1 MTVLSFFL
9 RMTKHMKRIHYVILV
24 LMAVAMS
31 TLNLDARKK
40 WVGTWATAEQV
51 VEPHNCPPEPGLGN
65 NSIRQ
70 IVQVSIGGDN
80 IRIKFSN
87 EFSKTP
93 VTINAAAVSHAL
105 TAGYEPDIEAGSML
119 HLTFNGKPSVTV
131 KPGELVTCDPVKFH
145 LDPRDNV
152 AIDIQFGSASSTDVT
167 GHPGSRTTS
176 YIARG
181 NTSDFTNAVRT
192 DHWYIINAIEVET
205 KDSKAC
211 AIAVMGDSITDG
223 RGSTHNMQNRWTDVL
238 SRKLLADE
246 STKNVAVLNF
256 GLGGNCVLKG
266 GLGTPVKERYDR
278 DLFGQEGVRY
288 IILFEGVNDLGS
300 RGDATDKA
308 KEIIKVYKEII
319 KKAHKKDILVYGATV
334 APFKGNGYYS
344 KNHEEGRQI
353 LNDWILYG
361 GEFDGVIDL
370 ANVVADPADKEQLD
384 SKYLYENDWLHPNA
398 LGYNDMGK
406 SIDIKLFNK

>member
-1 MTVLSFFL
+1 M
-9 RMTKHMKRIHYVILV
+9 HMKRILDIILV
-24 LMAVAMS
+24 LVTIAIS

-70 IVQVSIGGDN
+70 IVQVSIGGDK
-80 IRIKFSN
+80 IRLKFSN

-105 TAGYEPDIEAGSML
+105 TAGYEPDVEAGSMVY
-119 HLTFNGKPSVTV
+119 LTFKGKSSVTIM
-131 KPGELVTCDPVKFH
+131 PGELVTSDPIKYH

-152 AIDIQFGSASSTDVT
+152 AIDIQFGAASSTDVT

-176 YIARG
+176 YIATG
-181 NTSDFTNAVRT
+181 NTTDFTNAVRT
-192 DHWYIINAIEVET
+192 DHWYIINAIETES
-205 KDSKAC
+205 KDGKAC

-223 RGSTHNMQNRWTDVL
+223 RGSTTNMQNRWTDVL

-246 STKNVAVLNF
+246 STKDVAVLNF
-256 GLGGNCVLKG
+256 GLGGNCVLRG
-266 GLGTPVKERYDR
+266 GLGPTVKDRYER
-278 DLFGQEGVRY
+278 DLLGQEGVRY
-288 IILFEGVNDLGS
+288 IIIFEGVNDLGG

-308 KEIIKVYKEII
+308 KDIIKVYKDII

-334 APFKGNGYYS
+334 APFKGNNYYS
-344 KNHEEGRQI
+344 KNHEEGRKI

-361 GEFDGVIDL
+361 GEFDGVIDF
-370 ANVVADPADKEQLD
+370 ASIAADPSDKEQLNP
-384 SKYLYENDWLHPNA
+384 KYLYENDWLHPNA
-398 LGYNDMGK
+398 QGYNDMGK

>member
-1 MTVLSFFL
+1 M
-9 RMTKHMKRIHYVILV
+9 HMKRILDIILV
-24 LMAVAMS
+24 LVAIAIS

-70 IVQVSIGGDN
+70 IVQVSIGGDK
-80 IRIKFSN
+80 IRLKFSN

-105 TAGYEPDIEAGSML
+105 TAGYEPDVEAGSMVY
-119 HLTFNGKPSVTV
+119 LTFKGKSSVTI
-131 KPGELVTCDPVKFH
+131 KPGELVTSDPIKYH
-145 LDPRDNV
+145 IDPRDNV
-152 AIDIQFGSASSTDVT
+152 AIDIQFGAASSTDVT

-176 YIARG
+176 YIATG
-181 NTSDFTNAVRT
+181 NTTDFTNAVRT
-192 DHWYIINAIEVET
+192 DHWYIINAIETES
-205 KDSKAC
+205 KDGKAC

-223 RGSTHNMQNRWTDVL
+223 RGSTTNMQNRWTDVL

-246 STKNVAVLNF
+246 STKDVAVLNF
-256 GLGGNCVLKG
+256 GLGGNCVLRG
-266 GLGTPVKERYDR
+266 GLGPTVKDRYER
-278 DLFGQEGVRY
+278 DLLGQEGVRY
-288 IILFEGVNDLGS
+288 IIIFEGVNDLGG

-308 KEIIKVYKEII
+308 KDIIKVYKDII

-334 APFKGNGYYS
+334 APFKGNNYYS
-344 KNHEEGRQI
+344 KNHEEGRKI

-361 GEFDGVIDL
+361 GEFDGVIDF
-370 ANVVADPADKEQLD
+370 ASIAADPSDKEQLNP
-384 SKYLYENDWLHPNA
+384 KYLYENDWLHPNA
-398 LGYNDMGK
+398 QGYNDMGK

>member
-1 MTVLSFFL
+1 
-9 RMTKHMKRIHYVILV
+9 MKRIHYVILV
-24 LMAVAMS
+24 LMAIAMS

-119 HLTFNGKPSVTV
+119 NLTFNGKSSVTI

-181 NTSDFTNAVRT
+181 NTTDFTNAVRT
-192 DHWYIINAIEVET
+192 DHWYIINAIEIET

-211 AIAVMGDSITDG
+211 AVAVMGDSITDG

-256 GLGGNCVLKG
+256 GLGGNCVLRG
-266 GLGTPVKERYDR
+266 GLGTPVKERYER
-278 DLFGQEGVRY
+278 DLFGQSGVRY

-300 RGDATDKA
+300 RGDATEKA
-308 KEIIKVYKEII
+308 KDIIKVYKDII
-319 KKAHKKDILVYGATV
+319 RKAHKNDILVYGATV

-344 KNHEEGRQI
+344 PNHEEGRQM
-353 LNDWILYG
+353 LNDWILFG

-370 ANVVADPADKEQLD
+370 ANVVADPSDKEQLD
-384 SKYLYENDWLHPNA
+384 PKYLYENDWLHPNA

-406 SIDIKLFNK
+406 SIDIKMFNK

>member
-1 MTVLSFFL
+1 M
-9 RMTKHMKRIHYVILV
+9 HMKRILDIILV
-24 LMAVAMS
+24 LVAIAIS

-70 IVQVSIGGDN
+70 IVQVSVGGDK
-80 IRIKFSN
+80 IRLKFSN

-105 TAGYEPDIEAGSML
+105 TAGYEPDVEAGSMVY
-119 HLTFNGKPSVTV
+119 LTFKGKSSVTI
-131 KPGELVTCDPVKFH
+131 KPGELVTSDPIKYH

-152 AIDIQFGSASSTDVT
+152 AIDIQFGAASSTDVT

-176 YIARG
+176 YIATG
-181 NTSDFTNAVRT
+181 NTTDFTNAVRT
-192 DHWYIINAIEVET
+192 DHWYIINAIETES
-205 KDSKAC
+205 KDGKAC

-223 RGSTHNMQNRWTDVL
+223 RGSTTNMQNRWTDVL

-246 STKNVAVLNF
+246 STKDVAVLNF
-256 GLGGNCVLKG
+256 GLGGNCVLRG
-266 GLGTPVKERYDR
+266 GLGPTVKDRYER
-278 DLFGQEGVRY
+278 DLLGQEGVRY
-288 IILFEGVNDLGS
+288 IIIFEGVNDLGG

-308 KEIIKVYKEII
+308 KDIIKVYKDII

-334 APFKGNGYYS
+334 APFKGNNYYS
-344 KNHEEGRQI
+344 KNHEEGRNI

-361 GEFDGVIDL
+361 GEFDGVIDF
-370 ANVVADPADKEQLD
+370 ASIAADPSDKEQLNP
-384 SKYLYENDWLHPNA
+384 KYLYENDWLHPNA
-398 LGYNDMGK
+398 QGYNDMGK

>member
-1 MTVLSFFL
+1 M
-9 RMTKHMKRIHYVILV
+9 HMKRILDIILV
-24 LMAVAMS
+24 LVAIAIS

-70 IVQVSIGGDN
+70 IVQVSIGGDK
-80 IRIKFSN
+80 IRLKFSN

-105 TAGYEPDIEAGSML
+105 TAGYEPDVESGSMVY
-119 HLTFNGKPSVTV
+119 LTFKGKSSVTI
-131 KPGELVTCDPVKFH
+131 KPGELVTSDPIKYH
-145 LDPRDNV
+145 IDPRDNV
-152 AIDIQFGSASSTDVT
+152 AIDIQFGAASSTDVT

-176 YIARG
+176 YIATG
-181 NTSDFTNAVRT
+181 NTTDFTNAVRT
-192 DHWYIINAIEVET
+192 DHWYIINAIETES
-205 KDSKAC
+205 KDGKAC

-223 RGSTHNMQNRWTDVL
+223 RGSTTNMQNRWTDVL

-246 STKNVAVLNF
+246 STKDVAVLNF
-256 GLGGNCVLKG
+256 GLGGNCVLRG
-266 GLGTPVKERYDR
+266 GLGPTVKDRYER
-278 DLFGQEGVRY
+278 DLLGQEGVRY
-288 IILFEGVNDLGS
+288 IIIFEGVNDLGG

-308 KEIIKVYKEII
+308 KDIIKVYKDII

-334 APFKGNGYYS
+334 APFKGNNYYS
-344 KNHEEGRQI
+344 KNHEEGRKI

-361 GEFDGVIDL
+361 GEFDGVIDF
-370 ANVVADPADKEQLD
+370 ASIAADPSDKEQLNP
-384 SKYLYENDWLHPNA
+384 KYLYENDWLHPNA
-398 LGYNDMGK
+398 QGYNDMGK

>member
-1 MTVLSFFL
+1 M
-9 RMTKHMKRIHYVILV
+9 HMKRILDIILV
-24 LMAVAMS
+24 LVAIAIS

-70 IVQVSIGGDN
+70 IVQVSIGGDK
-80 IRIKFSN
+80 IRLKFSN

-105 TAGYEPDIEAGSML
+105 TAGYEPDVEAGSMVY
-119 HLTFNGKPSVTV
+119 LTFKGESSVTI
-131 KPGELVTCDPVKFH
+131 KPGELVTSDPIKYH

-152 AIDIQFGSASSTDVT
+152 AIDIQFGAASSTDVT

-176 YIARG
+176 YIATG
-181 NTSDFTNAVRT
+181 NTTDFTNAVRT
-192 DHWYIINAIEVET
+192 DHWYIINAIETES
-205 KDSKAC
+205 KDGKAC

-223 RGSTHNMQNRWTDVL
+223 RGSTTNMQNRWTDVL

-246 STKNVAVLNF
+246 STKDVAVLNF
-256 GLGGNCVLKG
+256 GLGGNCVLRG
-266 GLGTPVKERYDR
+266 GLGPTVKDRYER
-278 DLFGQEGVRY
+278 DLLGQEGVRY
-288 IILFEGVNDLGS
+288 IIIFEGVNDLGG

-308 KEIIKVYKEII
+308 KDIIKVYKDII

-334 APFKGNGYYS
+334 APFKGNNYYS
-344 KNHEEGRQI
+344 KNHEEGRKI

-361 GEFDGVIDL
+361 GEFDGVIDF
-370 ANVVADPADKEQLD
+370 ASIAADPSDKEQLNP
-384 SKYLYENDWLHPNA
+384 KYLYENDWLHPNA
-398 LGYNDMGK
+398 QGYNDMGK

>member
-1 MTVLSFFL
+1 
-9 RMTKHMKRIHYVILV
+9 MKRIHYVILV
-24 LMAVAMS
+24 LMAIAMS

-119 HLTFNGKPSVTV
+119 NLTFNGKSSVTI

-181 NTSDFTNAVRT
+181 NTTDFTNAVRT
-192 DHWYIINAIEVET
+192 DHWYIINAIEIET

-211 AIAVMGDSITDG
+211 AVAVMGDSITDG

-256 GLGGNCVLKG
+256 GLGGNCVLRG
-266 GLGTPVKERYDR
+266 GLGTPVKERYER
-278 DLFGQEGVRY
+278 DLFGQSGVRY

-300 RGDATDKA
+300 RGDATEKA
-308 KEIIKVYKEII
+308 KDIIKVYRDII
-319 KKAHKKDILVYGATV
+319 KKAHKNDILVYGATV

-344 KNHEEGRQI
+344 PNHEEGRQM
-353 LNDWILYG
+353 LNDWILFG

-370 ANVVADPADKEQLD
+370 ANVVADPSDKEQLD
-384 SKYLYENDWLHPNA
+384 PKYLYENDWLHPNA

-406 SIDIKLFNK
+406 SIDIKMFNK

>member
-1 MTVLSFFL
+1 
-9 RMTKHMKRIHYVILV
+9 MKRILDIILV
-24 LMAVAMS
+24 LVAIAMS

-51 VEPHNCPPEPGLGN
+51 VEPHNCPPEPGLGI

-70 IVQVSIGGDN
+70 IVQVSIGGDK
-80 IRIKFSN
+80 IRLKFSN

-105 TAGYEPDIEAGSML
+105 TAGYEPDVEAGSMVY
-119 HLTFNGKPSVTV
+119 LTFKGKSSVTI
-131 KPGELVTCDPVKFH
+131 KPGELVTSDPIKYH

-152 AIDIQFGSASSTDVT
+152 AIDIQFGAASSTDVT

-176 YIARG
+176 YIAAG
-181 NTSDFTNAVRT
+181 NTTDFTNAVRT
-192 DHWYIINAIEVET
+192 DHWYIINAIETES
-205 KDSKAC
+205 KDGKAC

-223 RGSTHNMQNRWTDVL
+223 RGSTTNMQNRWTDVL

-246 STKNVAVLNF
+246 STKDVAVLNF
-256 GLGGNCVLKG
+256 GLGGNCVLRG
-266 GLGTPVKERYDR
+266 GLGPTVKDRYER
-278 DLFGQEGVRY
+278 DLLGQEGVRY
-288 IILFEGVNDLGS
+288 IIIFEGVNDLGG

-308 KEIIKVYKEII
+308 KDIIKVYKDII

-334 APFKGNGYYS
+334 APFKGNNYYS
-344 KNHEEGRQI
+344 KNHEEGRKI

-361 GEFDGVIDL
+361 GEFDGVIDF
-370 ANVVADPADKEQLD
+370 ASIAADPSDKEQLNP
-384 SKYLYENDWLHPNA
+384 KYLYENDWLHPNA
-398 LGYNDMGK
+398 QGYNDMGK

>member
-1 MTVLSFFL
+1 
-9 RMTKHMKRIHYVILV
+9 MKRILDIILV
-24 LMAVAMS
+24 LVAIAIS

-70 IVQVSIGGDN
+70 IVQVSIGGDK
-80 IRIKFSN
+80 IRLKFSN

-105 TAGYEPDIEAGSML
+105 TAGYEPDVEAGSMVY
-119 HLTFNGKPSVTV
+119 LTFKGKSSVTI
-131 KPGELVTCDPVKFH
+131 KPGELVTSDPIKYH

-152 AIDIQFGSASSTDVT
+152 AIDIQFGAASSTDVT

-176 YIARG
+176 YIATG
-181 NTSDFTNAVRT
+181 NTTDFTNAVRT
-192 DHWYIINAIEVET
+192 DHWYIINAIETES
-205 KDSKAC
+205 KDGKAC

-223 RGSTHNMQNRWTDVL
+223 RGSTTNMQNRWTDVL

-246 STKNVAVLNF
+246 STKDVAVLNF
-256 GLGGNCVLKG
+256 GLGGNCVLRG
-266 GLGTPVKERYDR
+266 GLGPTVKDRYER
-278 DLFGQEGVRY
+278 DLLGQEGVRY
-288 IILFEGVNDLGS
+288 IIIFEGVNDLGG

-308 KEIIKVYKEII
+308 KDIIKVYKDII

-334 APFKGNGYYS
+334 APFKGNNYYS
-344 KNHEEGRQI
+344 KNHEEGRKI

-361 GEFDGVIDL
+361 GEFDGVIDF
-370 ANVVADPADKEQLD
+370 ASIAADPSDKEQLNP
-384 SKYLYENDWLHPNA
+384 KYLYENDWLHPNA
-398 LGYNDMGK
+398 QGYNDMGK

>member
-1 MTVLSFFL
+1 
-9 RMTKHMKRIHYVILV
+9 MKRILDIILV
-24 LMAVAMS
+24 LVAIAMS

-65 NSIRQ
+65 NSNRQ
-70 IVQVSIGGDN
+70 IVQVSIGGDK
-80 IRIKFSN
+80 IRLKFSN

-105 TAGYEPDIEAGSML
+105 TAGYEPDVEAGSMVY
-119 HLTFNGKPSVTV
+119 LTFKGKSSVTI
-131 KPGELVTCDPVKFH
+131 KPGELVTSDPIKYH

-152 AIDIQFGSASSTDVT
+152 AIDIQFGAASSTDVT

-176 YIARG
+176 YIAAG
-181 NTSDFTNAVRT
+181 NTTDFTNAVRT
-192 DHWYIINAIEVET
+192 DHWYIINAIETES
-205 KDSKAC
+205 KDGKAC

-223 RGSTHNMQNRWTDVL
+223 RGSTTNMQNRWTDVL

-246 STKNVAVLNF
+246 STKDVAVLNF
-256 GLGGNCVLKG
+256 GLGGNCVLRG
-266 GLGTPVKERYDR
+266 GLGPTVKDRYER
-278 DLFGQEGVRY
+278 DLLGQEGVRY
-288 IILFEGVNDLGS
+288 IIIFEGVNDLGG

-308 KEIIKVYKEII
+308 KDIIKVYKDII

-334 APFKGNGYYS
+334 APFKGNNYYS
-344 KNHEEGRQI
+344 KNHEEGRKI

-361 GEFDGVIDL
+361 GEFDGVIDF
-370 ANVVADPADKEQLD
+370 ASIAADPSDKEQLNP
-384 SKYLYENDWLHPNA
+384 KYLYENDWLHPNA
-398 LGYNDMGK
+398 QGYNDMGK

>member
-1 MTVLSFFL
+1 
-9 RMTKHMKRIHYVILV
+9 MKRIHYVILV
-24 LMAVAMS
+24 LMAIAMS

-119 HLTFNGKPSVTV
+119 NLTFNGKSSVTI

-181 NTSDFTNAVRT
+181 NTTDFTNAVRT
-192 DHWYIINAIEVET
+192 DHWYIINAIEIET

-211 AIAVMGDSITDG
+211 AVAVMGDSITDG

-256 GLGGNCVLKG
+256 GLGGNCVLRG
-266 GLGTPVKERYDR
+266 GLGTPVKERYER
-278 DLFGQEGVRY
+278 DLFGQSGVRY

-300 RGDATDKA
+300 RGDATEKA
-308 KEIIKVYKEII
+308 KDIIKVYKDII
-319 KKAHKKDILVYGATV
+319 KKAHKNDILVYGATV

-344 KNHEEGRQI
+344 PYHEEGRQT
-353 LNDWILYG
+353 LNDWILFG
-361 GEFDGVIDL
+361 GEFDGVIDR
-370 ANVVADPADKEQLD
+370 ANVVADPSDKEQLD
-384 SKYLYENDWLHPNA
+384 PKYLYENDWLHPNA

-406 SIDIKLFNK
+406 SIDIKMFNK

>member
-1 MTVLSFFL
+1 M
-9 RMTKHMKRIHYVILV
+9 HMKRILDIILV
-24 LMAVAMS
+24 LVAIAIS

-70 IVQVSIGGDN
+70 IVQVSIGGDK
-80 IRIKFSN
+80 IRLKFSN

-105 TAGYEPDIEAGSML
+105 TAGYEPDVEAGSMVY
-119 HLTFNGKPSVTV
+119 LTFKGKSSVTI
-131 KPGELVTCDPVKFH
+131 KPGELVTSDPIKYH

-152 AIDIQFGSASSTDVT
+152 AIDIQFGAASSTDVT

-176 YIARG
+176 YIATG
-181 NTSDFTNAVRT
+181 NTTDFTNAVRT
-192 DHWYIINAIEVET
+192 DHWYIINAIETES
-205 KDSKAC
+205 KDGKAC

-223 RGSTHNMQNRWTDVL
+223 RGSTTNMQNRWTDVL

-246 STKNVAVLNF
+246 STKDVAVLNF
-256 GLGGNCVLKG
+256 GLGGNCVLRG
-266 GLGTPVKERYDR
+266 GLGPTVKDRYER
-278 DLFGQEGVRY
+278 DLLGQEGVRY
-288 IILFEGVNDLGS
+288 IIIFEGVNDLGG

-308 KEIIKVYKEII
+308 KDIIKVYKDII
-319 KKAHKKDILVYGATV
+319 KNAHKKDILVYGATV
-334 APFKGNGYYS
+334 APFKGNNYYS
-344 KNHEEGRQI
+344 KNHEEGRKI

-361 GEFDGVIDL
+361 GEFDGVIDF
-370 ANVVADPADKEQLD
+370 ASIAADPSDKEQLNP
-384 SKYLYENDWLHPNA
+384 KYLYENDWLHPNA
-398 LGYNDMGK
+398 QGYNDMGK

>member
-1 MTVLSFFL
+1 
-9 RMTKHMKRIHYVILV
+9 MKRIHYVILV
-24 LMAVAMS
+24 LMAIAMS

-119 HLTFNGKPSVTV
+119 NLTFNGKSSVTI

-181 NTSDFTNAVRT
+181 NTTDFTNAVRT
-192 DHWYIINAIEVET
+192 DHWYIINAIEIET

-211 AIAVMGDSITDG
+211 AVAVMGDSITDG

-256 GLGGNCVLKG
+256 GLGGNCVLRG
-266 GLGTPVKERYDR
+266 GLGTPVKERYER
-278 DLFGQEGVRY
+278 DLFGQSGVRY

-300 RGDATDKA
+300 RGDATEKA
-308 KEIIKVYKEII
+308 KDIIKVYKDII
-319 KKAHKKDILVYGATV
+319 KKAHKNDILVYGATV

-344 KNHEEGRQI
+344 PNHEEGRQM
-353 LNDWILYG
+353 LNDWILFG

-370 ANVVADPADKEQLD
+370 ANVVADPSDKEQLD
-384 SKYLYENDWLHPNA
+384 PKYLYENDWLHPNA

-406 SIDIKLFNK
+406 SIDIKMFNK

>member
-1 MTVLSFFL
+1 
-9 RMTKHMKRIHYVILV
+9 MKRILDIILV
-24 LMAVAMS
+24 LVAIAIS

-70 IVQVSIGGDN
+70 IVQVSIGGDK
-80 IRIKFSN
+80 IRLKFSN

-105 TAGYEPDIEAGSML
+105 TAGYEPDVEAGSMVY
-119 HLTFNGKPSVTV
+119 LTFKGKSSVTI
-131 KPGELVTCDPVKFH
+131 KPGELVTSDPIKYH

-152 AIDIQFGSASSTDVT
+152 AIDIQFGAASSTDVT

-176 YIARG
+176 YIAAG
-181 NTSDFTNAVRT
+181 NTTDFTNAVRT
-192 DHWYIINAIEVET
+192 DHWYIINAIETES
-205 KDSKAC
+205 KDGKAC

-223 RGSTHNMQNRWTDVL
+223 RGSTTNMQNRWTDVL

-246 STKNVAVLNF
+246 STKDVAVLNF
-256 GLGGNCVLKG
+256 GLGGNCVLRG
-266 GLGTPVKERYDR
+266 GLGPTVKDRYER
-278 DLFGQEGVRY
+278 DLLGQEGVRY
-288 IILFEGVNDLGS
+288 IIIFEGVNDLGG

-308 KEIIKVYKEII
+308 KDIIKVYKDII

-334 APFKGNGYYS
+334 APFKGNNYYS
-344 KNHEEGRQI
+344 KNHEEGRKI

-361 GEFDGVIDL
+361 GEFDGVIDF
-370 ANVVADPADKEQLD
+370 ASIAADPSDKEQLNP
-384 SKYLYENDWLHPNA
+384 KYLYENDWLHPNA
-398 LGYNDMGK
+398 QGYNDIGK

>member
-1 MTVLSFFL
+1 M
-9 RMTKHMKRIHYVILV
+9 HMKRILDIILV
-24 LMAVAMS
+24 LVAIAIS

-70 IVQVSIGGDN
+70 IVQVSIGGDK
-80 IRIKFSN
+80 IRLKFSN

-105 TAGYEPDIEAGSML
+105 TAGYEPDVESGSMVY
-119 HLTFNGKPSVTV
+119 LTFKGKSSVTI
-131 KPGELVTCDPVKFH
+131 KPGELVTSDPIKYH

-152 AIDIQFGSASSTDVT
+152 AIDIQFGAASSTDVT

-176 YIARG
+176 YIATG
-181 NTSDFTNAVRT
+181 NTTDFTNAVRT
-192 DHWYIINAIEVET
+192 DHWYIINAIETES
-205 KDSKAC
+205 KDGKAC

-223 RGSTHNMQNRWTDVL
+223 RGSTTNMQNRWTDVL

-246 STKNVAVLNF
+246 STKDVAVLNF
-256 GLGGNCVLKG
+256 GLGGNCVLRG
-266 GLGTPVKERYDR
+266 GLGPTVKDRYER
-278 DLFGQEGVRY
+278 DLLGQEGVRY
-288 IILFEGVNDLGS
+288 IIIFEGVNDLGG

-308 KEIIKVYKEII
+308 KDIIKVYKDII

-334 APFKGNGYYS
+334 APFKGNNYYS
-344 KNHEEGRQI
+344 KNHEEGRKI

-361 GEFDGVIDL
+361 GEFDGVIDF
-370 ANVVADPADKEQLD
+370 ASIAADPSDKEQLNP
-384 SKYLYENDWLHPNA
+384 KYLYENDWLHPNA
-398 LGYNDMGK
+398 QGYNDMGK

>member
-1 MTVLSFFL
+1 M
-9 RMTKHMKRIHYVILV
+9 HMKRILDIILV
-24 LMAVAMS
+24 LVAIAIS

-70 IVQVSIGGDN
+70 IVQVSIGGDK
-80 IRIKFSN
+80 IRLKFSN

-105 TAGYEPDIEAGSML
+105 TAGYEPDVEAGSMVY
-119 HLTFNGKPSVTV
+119 LTFKGKSSVTIM
-131 KPGELVTCDPVKFH
+131 PGELVTSDPIKYH
-145 LDPRDNV
+145 IDPRDNV
-152 AIDIQFGSASSTDVT
+152 AIDIQFGAASSTDVT

-176 YIARG
+176 YIAAG

-192 DHWYIINAIEVET
+192 DHWYIINAIETES
-205 KDSKAC
+205 KDGKAC

-223 RGSTHNMQNRWTDVL
+223 RGSTTNMQNRWTDVL

-246 STKNVAVLNF
+246 STKDVAVLNF
-256 GLGGNCVLKG
+256 GLGGNCVLRG
-266 GLGTPVKERYDR
+266 GLGPTVKDRYER
-278 DLFGQEGVRY
+278 DLLGQEGVRY
-288 IILFEGVNDLGS
+288 IIIFEGVNDLGG

-308 KEIIKVYKEII
+308 KDIIKVYKDII

-334 APFKGNGYYS
+334 APFKGNNYYS
-344 KNHEEGRQI
+344 KNHEEGRKI

-361 GEFDGVIDL
+361 GEFDGVIDF
-370 ANVVADPADKEQLD
+370 ASIAADPSDKEQLNP
-384 SKYLYENDWLHPNA
+384 KYLYENDWLHPNA
-398 LGYNDMGK
+398 QGYNDMGK

>member
-1 MTVLSFFL
+1 
-9 RMTKHMKRIHYVILV
+9 MKRILDIILV
-24 LMAVAMS
+24 LVAIAIS

-70 IVQVSIGGDN
+70 IVQVSIGGDK
-80 IRIKFSN
+80 IRLKFSN

-105 TAGYEPDIEAGSML
+105 TAGYEPDVEAGSMVY
-119 HLTFNGKPSVTV
+119 LTFKGKSSVTI
-131 KPGELVTCDPVKFH
+131 KPGELVTSDPIKYH

-152 AIDIQFGSASSTDVT
+152 AIDIQFGAASSTDVT

-176 YIARG
+176 YIATG
-181 NTSDFTNAVRT
+181 NTADFTNAVRT
-192 DHWYIINAIEVET
+192 DHWYIINAIETES
-205 KDSKAC
+205 KDGKAC

-223 RGSTHNMQNRWTDVL
+223 RGSTTNMQNRWTDVL

-246 STKNVAVLNF
+246 STKDVAVLNF
-256 GLGGNCVLKG
+256 GLGGNCVLRG
-266 GLGTPVKERYDR
+266 GLGPTVKDRYER
-278 DLFGQEGVRY
+278 DLLGQEGVRY
-288 IILFEGVNDLGS
+288 IIIFEGVNDLGG

-308 KEIIKVYKEII
+308 KDIIKVYKDII

-334 APFKGNGYYS
+334 APFKGNNYYS
-344 KNHEEGRQI
+344 KNHEEGRKI

-361 GEFDGVIDL
+361 GEFDGVIDF
-370 ANVVADPADKEQLD
+370 ASIAADPSDKEQLNP
-384 SKYLYENDWLHPNA
+384 KYLYENDWLHPNA
-398 LGYNDMGK
+398 QGYNDMGK